1 VNRAERRRRGM
12 TRSRAT
18 RAGSL
23 ASAGVLMS
31 VGLFGAYMGNPR
43 LQRAYASAPCAPAA
57 VAASEVS
64 LQLALDDSSVTCI
77 EIEGL
82 IDLHGDLPVINNS
95 KWSNSNREL
104 SGLTIFGDPSDGTV
118 DTVDGG
124 GQHKGFKLLID
135 NSGPLL
141 SHDAQFN
148 FSDVTLSN
156 FWEDGTDSGGDGGV
170 ALNANVSNQT
180 YDLRVQFTRV
190 VVADN
195 ESSDDY
201 GGAIYANVMNR
212 YSTASSL
219 YFDVADSTF
228 ASNSGGNGGVLYA
241 YSPDD
246 SVVVTL
252 ESSSFTGNS
261 AVGWGGGAV
270 FVKSF
275 DGYTSLD
282 VSGDS
287 LFSSNDSAQ
296 VGGAIYARQGGSIDG
311 AAFEGNSAGRGG
323 AVYSYL
329 PDPHSGLAGLSISN
343 STFTGNTATTGS
355 GGAIA
360 FGGEV
365 PTDGAT
371 YLSNV
376 SVISN
381 EAYSDGG
388 GVAANAGALH
398 VENSFLGGNTAGG
411 LGGAVHSSGLVS
423 LVFTTVYD
431 DTGVAGA
438 SEIWASDIDATMSVV
453 GNSTTGDIWEFTGTL
468 DDTASVST
476 SDDTVFSGSG
486 SGNVAPGSLDLDPLT
501 GTLPGQ
507 VGRTPSAASVLALQ
521 AALSPLGFAPST
533 NPLPSVTNDQLGM
546 SRAAPFTIGARQLN
560 GVAPSPSPSPTPTPT
575 PTPTPP
581 APAPNPPAP
590 QEPPSAPRGVSAVPG
605 VESAVVSWSAP
616 SSSGSSP
623 VTSYEVTA
631 SPGDHGCLVSAPAL
645 TCTITG
651 LTPGESY
658 TFVVRASNSVGW
670 SALSAPSSAV
680 VPDAPPV
687 EKAILI
693 TSSRDRISPSVVRVD
708 GSTTGLVGAEVT
720 PYVRKAGQTS
730 YVPGINVRTVDSDG
744 RFTWQRKSGKKIYVY
759 FLSGDVRSNRLII
772 GPQ

>member
-1 VNRAERRRRGM
+1 MNRAERRRRGV

-43 LQRAYASAPCAPAA
+43 AQRAYAAPSPCARTE
-57 VAASEVS
+57 VATNETELA
-64 LQLALDDSSVTCI
+64 LALDDSTITCI
-77 EIEGL
+77 EIQGSIGL
-82 IDLHGDLPVINNS
+82 TANLPAVQESDWENS
-95 KWSNSNREL
+95 VRETD
-104 SGLTIFGDPSDGTV
+104 GLTIFGSGDDTIDGNGWLGPQLTLSQTVIGPAPNDAPATLNVSDLTLTDFANDYGAAIYVYLRDQTV
-118 DTVDGG
+118 DAEVR
-124 GQHKGFKLLID
+124 LD
-135 NSGPLL
+135 NVIITDSTSKYSGAGVYLR
-141 SHDAQFN
+141 SWH
-148 FSDVTLSN
+148 SDVYLTV
-156 FWEDGTDSGGDGGV
+156 TDSEFTNNV
-170 ALNANVSNQT
+170 AQ
-180 YDLRVQFTRV
+180 
-190 VVADN
+190 
-195 ESSDDY
+195 Y
-201 GGAIYANVMNR
+201 GGAVYA
-212 YSTASSL
+212 
-219 YFDVADSTF
+219 
-228 ASNSGGNGGVLYA
+228 GG
-241 YSPDD
+241 DD
-246 SVVVTL
+246 TSVVTI
-252 ESSSFTGNS
+252 TNS
-261 AVGWGGGAV
+261 V
-270 FVKSF
+270 FSHN
-275 DGYTSLD
+275 GSP
-282 VSGDS
+282 
-287 LFSSNDSAQ
+287 LFYQSSNPYVPLSTLD
-296 VGGAIYARQGGSIDG
+296 GGAIFATASGRSILSVGEDSEFNDNEATRNGGAIHAGQGGTISGTI
-311 AAFEGNSAGRGG
+311 FEGNSASSGG
-323 AVYSYL
+323 AVFSA
-329 PDPHSGLAGLSISN
+329 AGLTVSE
-343 STFTGNTATTGS
+343 STFTGNTSATS
-355 GGAIA
+355 GGAITA
-360 FGGEV
+360 NGE
-365 PTDGAT
+365 T
-371 YLSNV
+371 YLHTVAIIGNS
-376 SVISN
+376 S
-381 EAYSDGG
+381 GG
-388 GVAANAGALH
+388 KAAGLLNDAVAPMRVVNT
-398 VENSFLGGNTAGG
+398 FIGGNTAGG
-411 LGGAVHSSGLVS
+411 RGGGIYSDGSVALE
-423 LVFTTVYD
+423 FATIYD
-431 DTGVAGA
+431 DTSAAGA
-438 SEIWASDIDATMSVV
+438 SEIVATDIAATMSVV

-658 TFVVRASNSVGW
+658 TFVVKASNSVGW

-680 VPDAPPV
+680 VPVAPPV
-687 EKAILI
+687 EMAILN